1 MGERTDNALCF
12 VQFMHPGGE
21 HQPDDGCFKSW
32 NRDKHKRKFMVSRGR
47 YVRRGSRRATGDRWE
62 EKAGELAFWGEWE
75 PQSEVICR
83 IARPKARGPRFLYR
97 PFYLVPT
104 LYDCLQNTDPFV
116 FGGFFYGN
124 CMQHRKGRPTQLCHL
139 ENGSVVLFGSHA
151 SGNFIL
157 DTVFVVRG
165 SVRYDRASSRS
176 KLRPCIPDY
185 PTYKHVV
192 LKPLFQSAC
201 GHREGCSP
209 DNAGPYRLYIGA
221 TYDKPTDDGM
231 FSFFPCIPR
240 RECCVG
246 FERPVIDLPGLTNGG
261 LRQGFRL
268 NRQVDHAT
276 VANTWHSV
284 VDQVLGI
291 GLRLGTE
298 ARVPEGRRR
307 YR

>member
-1 MGERTDNALCF
+1 MDNTLCF
-12 VQFMHPGGE
+12 VQFMHQGGE

-32 NRDKHKRKFMVSRGR
+32 NRDKHKRKFMVSQGR
-47 YVRRGSRRATGDRWE
+47 YVRRGSKGATADRWE
-62 EKAGELAFWGEWE
+62 EESGELAFWGEWE

-83 IARPKARGPRFLYR
+83 IDGPKPHWPRFLYR
-97 PFYLVPT
+97 PFYVVPAW
-104 LYDCLQNTDPFV
+104 YKGLQNTDPLV

-157 DTVFVVRG
+157 DTVFVVRD
-165 SVRYDRASSRS
+165 SVRYDRASFRS
-176 KLRPCIPDY
+176 KHKRCIPAY
-185 PTYKHVV
+185 RTYKDVV

-209 DNAGPYRLYIGA
+209 DKAGPYRLYIGA

-231 FSFFPCIPR
+231 FSFFPCMR
-240 RECCVG
+240 RGERCEG
-246 FERPVIDLPGLTNGG
+246 FKRPVIDLPGLIDGS

-268 NRQVDHAT
+268 NRQVDRAK
-276 VANTWHSV
+276 VACLWRSV
-284 VDQVLGI
+284 VDKVLGKAF
-291 GLRLGTE
+291 G
-298 ARVPEGRRR
+298 
-307 YR
+307 